1 MNVECT
7 INHYTTFEVG
17 EYVSLSGDRSNKSPI
32 YFYNGIAKWGNNVN
46 INAKINCFKSVFT
59 IGDNVFINMGTEIRS
74 ESSITIGSN
83 NFISY
88 DCILFDTNTHSLSHL
103 SRRDEINQGFPNT
116 TKQSEAIKNE
126 IKKAPIVIGND
137 VWIGTRAII
146 FKGTVIGDR
155 VIVGAASLLSGLEVP
170 EDKKVVGNPGVI
182 K

>member
-1 MNVECT
+1 MLLNCFLLSFYQYLYKVK
-7 INHYTTFEVG
+7 NQSKLYWFLAFLRF
-17 EYVSLSGDRSNKSPI
+17 VSLFSIFLLLINPI
-32 YFYNGIAKWGNNVN
+32 ISR
-46 INAKINCFKSVFT
+46 KI
-59 IGDNVFINMGTEIRS
+59 
-74 ESSITIGSN
+74 
-83 NFISY
+83 
-88 DCILFDTNTHSLSHL
+88 
-103 SRRDEINQGFPNT
+103 
-116 TKQSEAIKNE
+116 NE